1 MKSTKFKDIRKKL
14 VIIGDGCC
22 GKTSLLHAYAKNEF
36 INEHH
41 PTIVDTH
48 VQIIQL
54 ENDKKVELVIY
65 DTAGQEEYDKLRP
78 IFYKDTNVILLCYSI
93 DLPNSLTNIP
103 DKWMP
108 EIRFFCPQIPLIL
121 VGVKKD
127 LRNDPITCRRL
138 KLNQQR
144 PVKLEDGQSM
154 AKRVRANY
162 FFECSCKTFE
172 NINEIFYTAAK
183 LSLNEALS
191 NMSVSSNNINM
202 SKTKSINKKNKKNKN
217 QNKVKNCTIL

>member
-1 MKSTKFKDIRKKL
+1 MKSAQFKDIIRKKL
-14 VIIGDGCC
+14 VIIGDGNC

-36 INEHH
+36 VNEHH

-54 ENDKKVELVIY
+54 ENNKKIELVIY

-93 DLPNSLTNIP
+93 DLPNSLTNVT
-103 DKWMP
+103 DKWLP

-121 VGVKKD
+121 VGIKKD

-138 KLNQQR
+138 KMNQQR
-144 PVKLEDGQSM
+144 PVKLEEGQSM

-162 FFECSCKTFE
+162 FIECSCKTFE

-183 LSLNEALS
+183 LSINDSLLFPASSSNT
-191 NMSVSSNNINM
+191 NMSIKN
-202 SKTKSINKKNKKNKN
+202 KSIKKKKKKKH
-217 QNKVKNCTIL
+217 QVKDCTIL